1 MISFNIISIIG
12 RKLSHIRHN
21 LLALINSFA
30 NNSSCF
36 CGPALVASPSLFC
49 VRLFARI
56 CLAGELLKSRV
67 EGVGEPQNQQAQK
80 GSQTPQNTL
89 PKIFNI
95 YNTNR

>member
-1 MISFNIISIIG
+1 MIFSD
-12 RKLSHIRHN
+12 LTALRHGW
-21 LLALINSFA
+21 LAA
-30 NNSSCF
+30 
-36 CGPALVASPSLFC
+36 
-49 VRLFARI
+49 
-56 CLAGELLKSRV
+56 LAGLILACPAGWLAGPLRFCFFLGETQKSRV